1 MVSGGRYSK
10 LLLVIIELEA
20 FEDLNYIHM
29 LVSTIPL
36 SKECITLLE
45 MNWLTWFLYHVRR
58 TFFMRGFGLESG
70 KHLCVYLPQGHA
82 HCYGHQG
89 TVSCV

>member
-20 FEDLNYIHM
+20 LEDLNYIHM
-29 LVSTIPL
+29 LVSTIFL

-45 MNWLTWFLYHVRR
+45 MNWLTQFLYHVRK
-58 TFFMRGFGLESG
+58 TFFMTGVWS
-70 KHLCVYLPQGHA
+70 
-82 HCYGHQG
+82 
-89 TVSCV
+89 